1 MLMYL
6 ITHFTAI
13 YSRKM
18 TLQNNLFIFLLSN
31 IIHNFMTELNIK
43 SELPHSIFFLI
54 ALLISSSCVFCFEF
68 YDVDEAKY
76 GIYEVSIDRLPVS
89 RTTVFAKDEI
99 KDTNADSLT
108 PQSDVNKKSLIVTS
122 KHGVEFFC
130 TVPKV
135 DFDIIRRRHA
145 ESKLHLGNVT
155 TKSITDALEILKN
168 TCLGKT
174 VGWWTYEF
182 CYGKYVRQYHTE
194 DGKVVQPTLMLG
206 MFGQDYDWSNQSD
219 VVAKFG
225 DTKQNVYHCQ
235 IFTNGTI
242 CDLNNEFRQSEI
254 RFFCDF
260 DFNGAYLYSVDE
272 PVSCQYVFNVHI
284 STLCQLPAF
293 VPPESKPETLRISCQ
308 PIVGEHQSL
317 RFRTEDSE
325 TVSWKSP
332 SKRNHIESRKKS
344 NNIKD
349 EIEADKLLDEREKI
363 LEEVFKGQPL
373 INIDFSLTTD
383 ENNNHV
389 NNAEEAD
396 SMNSVKNEE
405 SAFATKSTT
414 KIADSLK
421 SLVETN
427 EISDDNN
434 EKELRKILN
443 DGQAEDAQDVDVTD
457 VLKELQLALKILK
470 EYRSNGVSKR
480 PNPFLPDDKDHDNLF
495 DELFNDSKNNV
506 LGDEEEE
513 EDDDDDDDDDY
524 DDANDE
530 VIPGSLRGE
539 KMKVR
544 VAVNRIKTIGVPE
557 EARGKILSESQRL
570 EKEIESR
577 LAKAG
582 LDPGTKKIK
591 IKLITPHEDG
601 SEFSMFSNADAGLI
615 ANMLSTMIGTT
626 QQQAVQQRR
635 LRQMEDNY
643 NVRFDE
649 EENAD
654 LMRNKNKKPTFE
666 KEKQEKAPQYASAAI
681 GD

>member
-1 MLMYL
+1 
-6 ITHFTAI
+6 
-13 YSRKM
+13 
-18 TLQNNLFIFLLSN
+18 LFIFVLN
-31 IIHNFMTELNIK
+31 NFLQNLMTELNIK
-43 SELPHSIFFLI
+43 SELPHSIFFLVT
-54 ALLISSSCVFCFEF
+54 LLIASSCVFCFEF

-99 KDTNADSLT
+99 KDTNAEGLT
-108 PQSDVNKKSLIVTS
+108 PESDVNKKSLIVTS
-122 KHGVEFFC
+122 KYGVEFFC

-206 MFGQDYDWSNQSD
+206 MFGQDYDWSNHSD

-225 DTKQNVYHCQ
+225 DTKRSVYHSQ

-242 CDLNNEFRQSEI
+242 CDLNNEFRQSEV

-308 PIVGEHQSL
+308 PIVGEHQTL

-332 SKRNHIESRKKS
+332 SKRKHIESRKKS

-349 EIEADKLLDEREKI
+349 EIEADKLLDEREKL
-363 LEEVFKGQPL
+363 LEEVFKGHPL

-396 SMNSVKNEE
+396 SVNSVKREE
-405 SAFATKSTT
+405 SASATQSTT

-421 SLVETN
+421 SLIETN

-434 EKELRKILN
+434 EKELWKILN
-443 DGQAEDAQDVDVTD
+443 DGQAEDMQDIDVTD

-470 EYRSNGVSKR
+470 EYRNNGVSKR
-480 PNPFLPDDKDHDNLF
+480 PNPFLPDEKDHNNLF
-495 DELFNDSKNNV
+495 DELFNDSKNN
-506 LGDEEEE
+506 LSGEEEDEEEE
-513 EDDDDDDDDDY
+513 EEEEEEDT
-524 DDANDE
+524 NDE
-530 VIPGSLRGE
+530 VIPGSSKGE
-539 KMKVR
+539 KTKVK

-577 LAKAG
+577 LTNAG
-582 LDPGTKKIK
+582 LDPGTRKIK

-626 QQQAVQQRR
+626 QQQAIQERR
-635 LRQMEDNY
+635 YRQMEDNY

-654 LMRNKNKKPTFE
+654 LTSNRNKKPTFE
-666 KEKQEKAPQYASAAI
+666 KEKQEKVPRYSSAAI

>member
-1 MLMYL
+1 
-6 ITHFTAI
+6 
-13 YSRKM
+13 M
-18 TLQNNLFIFLLSN
+18 TLQN
-31 IIHNFMTELNIK
+31 NIK

-89 RTTVFAKDEI
+89 RNTVFAKDEI

-206 MFGQDYDWSNQSD
+206 MFGQDYDWSNHSD

-225 DTKQNVYHCQ
+225 DTKQNVYHSQ

-349 EIEADKLLDEREKI
+349 EIEADKLLDEREKV
-363 LEEVFKGQPL
+363 LEEVFKGHPL

-405 SAFATKSTT
+405 SASATKSTT

-427 EISDDNN
+427 EISDDND

-470 EYRSNGVSKR
+470 EYRRNGVSKR
-480 PNPFLPDDKDHDNLF
+480 PNPFLPDEKDHNNLF

-506 LGDEEEE
+506 
-513 EDDDDDDDDDY
+513 
-524 DDANDE
+524 
-530 VIPGSLRGE
+530 S
-539 KMKVR
+539 
-544 VAVNRIKTIGVPE
+544 
-557 EARGKILSESQRL
+557 AR
-570 EKEIESR
+570 
-577 LAKAG
+577 
-582 LDPGTKKIK
+582 KIK

-626 QQQAVQQRR
+626 QQQAVQERR
-635 LRQMEDNY
+635 FRQMENNY

-649 EENAD
+649 EDNAD
-654 LMRNKNKKPTFE
+654 LMSNKNKKPTFE
-666 KEKQEKAPQYASAAI
+666 KEKQEKVPQYASAAI

>member
-1 MLMYL
+1 MEEIQQTTDIIKSYPNAASGFTLLLKNLQRKEKFKLHKTAM
-6 ITHFTAI
+6 HFLFTSNRRNIPQAEAPPI
-13 YSRKM
+13 DKEETLRNTDWLESDRTRKAEVRIRK
-18 TLQNNLFIFLLSN
+18 FVRVSN
-31 IIHNFMTELNIK
+31 IMHNFMTELNIK

-54 ALLISSSCVFCFEF
+54 ALLISSSCFQF
-68 YDVDEAKY
+68 
-76 GIYEVSIDRLPVS
+76 RLPVS

-206 MFGQDYDWSNQSD
+206 MF
-219 VVAKFG
+219 
-225 DTKQNVYHCQ
+225 DTKQNVYHSQ

-389 NNAEEAD
+389 NNAEKAD

-405 SAFATKSTT
+405 SASATKSTT

-480 PNPFLPDDKDHDNLF
+480 PN
-495 DELFNDSKNNV
+495 
-506 LGDEEEE
+506 
-513 EDDDDDDDDDY
+513 
-524 DDANDE
+524 
-530 VIPGSLRGE
+530 
-539 KMKVR
+539 
-544 VAVNRIKTIGVPE
+544 
-557 EARGKILSESQRL
+557 
-570 EKEIESR
+570 
-577 LAKAG
+577 
-582 LDPGTKKIK
+582 
-591 IKLITPHEDG
+591 
-601 SEFSMFSNADAGLI
+601 
-615 ANMLSTMIGTT
+615 
-626 QQQAVQQRR
+626 
-635 LRQMEDNY
+635 
-643 NVRFDE
+643 
-649 EENAD
+649 
-654 LMRNKNKKPTFE
+654 
-666 KEKQEKAPQYASAAI
+666 
-681 GD
+681 

>member
-1 MLMYL
+1 
-6 ITHFTAI
+6 
-13 YSRKM
+13 
-18 TLQNNLFIFLLSN
+18 
-31 IIHNFMTELNIK
+31 MTELNIK

-130 TVPKV
+130 TVPNV

-168 TCLGKT
+168 TCLGKV

-182 CYGKYVRQYHTE
+182 CNGKYVRQYHTE

-225 DTKQNVYHCQ
+225 DTKQNVYHSQ
-235 IFTNGTI
+235 IFKNGTI
-242 CDLNNEFRQSEI
+242 CNLNNEFRQSEI

-363 LEEVFKGQPL
+363 LEAVFKGQPL

-506 LGDEEEE
+506 LG
-513 EDDDDDDDDDY
+513 
-524 DDANDE
+524 
-530 VIPGSLRGE
+530 E

-582 LDPGTKKIK
+582 LDPGTRKIK

-626 QQQAVQQRR
+626 QQQAVQERR

-654 LMRNKNKKPTFE
+654 LMPNKNKKSTFK

>member
-1 MLMYL
+1 MEEIQQTTDIIKSYPNAASGFTLLLKNLQRKEKFKLHKTAM
-6 ITHFTAI
+6 HFLFTSNRRNIPQAEAPPI
-13 YSRKM
+13 DKEETLRNTDWLESDRTRKAEVRIRK
-18 TLQNNLFIFLLSN
+18 FVRVSN
-31 IIHNFMTELNIK
+31 IMHNFMTELNIK

-54 ALLISSSCVFCFEF
+54 ALLISSSCFQF
-68 YDVDEAKY
+68 
-76 GIYEVSIDRLPVS
+76 RLPVS

-168 TCLGKT
+168 TCLGK
-174 VGWWTYEF
+174 
-182 CYGKYVRQYHTE
+182 
-194 DGKVVQPTLMLG
+194 
-206 MFGQDYDWSNQSD
+206 DYDWSNQSD

-225 DTKQNVYHCQ
+225 DTKQNVYHSQ

-389 NNAEEAD
+389 NNAEKAD

-405 SAFATKSTT
+405 SASATKSTT

-480 PNPFLPDDKDHDNLF
+480 PN
-495 DELFNDSKNNV
+495 
-506 LGDEEEE
+506 
-513 EDDDDDDDDDY
+513 
-524 DDANDE
+524 
-530 VIPGSLRGE
+530 
-539 KMKVR
+539 
-544 VAVNRIKTIGVPE
+544 
-557 EARGKILSESQRL
+557 
-570 EKEIESR
+570 
-577 LAKAG
+577 
-582 LDPGTKKIK
+582 
-591 IKLITPHEDG
+591 
-601 SEFSMFSNADAGLI
+601 
-615 ANMLSTMIGTT
+615 
-626 QQQAVQQRR
+626 
-635 LRQMEDNY
+635 
-643 NVRFDE
+643 
-649 EENAD
+649 
-654 LMRNKNKKPTFE
+654 
-666 KEKQEKAPQYASAAI
+666 
-681 GD
+681 

>member
-1 MLMYL
+1 
-6 ITHFTAI
+6 
-13 YSRKM
+13 
-18 TLQNNLFIFLLSN
+18 LFIFVLSN
-31 IIHNFMTELNIK
+31 IMHNFMTELNIK

-68 YDVDEAKY
+68 YEVDEAKY
-76 GIYEVSIDRLPVS
+76 GIYEVSIWFLELRCLQ
-89 RTTVFAKDEI
+89 KMKLKI
-99 KDTNADSLT
+99 QMLI
-108 PQSDVNKKSLIVTS
+108 QSDVNKKSLIVTS

-135 DFDIIRRRHA
+135 DFDIIRRCHA

-155 TKSITDALEILKN
+155 TKSITDALEVLKN
-168 TCLGKT
+168 TCLGNT

-225 DTKQNVYHCQ
+225 DTKQNVYHSQ

-389 NNAEEAD
+389 NNAEKAD

-405 SAFATKSTT
+405 SASATKSSKSILKYYYLLLINECNVDNIFLAT

-421 SLVETN
+421 SLIETN

-443 DGQAEDAQDVDVTD
+443 DGRAEDAQDVDVTD

-513 EDDDDDDDDDY
+513 EEDDDDDDDDDY
-524 DDANDE
+524 DDAIDE

-582 LDPGTKKIK
+582 LDPGSEYTRKIK

-626 QQQAVQQRR
+626 QQQAVQERR

-654 LMRNKNKKPTFE
+654 LMPNKNKKPTFE